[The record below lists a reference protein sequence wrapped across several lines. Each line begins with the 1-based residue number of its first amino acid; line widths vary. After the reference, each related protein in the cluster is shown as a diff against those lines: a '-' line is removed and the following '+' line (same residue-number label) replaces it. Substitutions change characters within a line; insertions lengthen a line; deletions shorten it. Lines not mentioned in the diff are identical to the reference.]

1 MANSTVFCAGAHE
14 RKRISERVS
23 QRKAVGRQERERL
36 WAVTQSCDLEET
48 LVRTRVRDLEG
59 TLVRKGLFVA
69 FLNEL
74 Q

>member
-1 MANSTVFCAGAHE
+1 MKGL
-14 RKRISERVS
+14 
-23 QRKAVGRQERERL
+23 ERERL